1 MYHQECCKSA
11 VLCHSGTAKHKWAMN
26 SAQAG
31 RVSSVQGPTQRPP
44 HKLAPG
50 QPSFLNPHIQDLLQ
64 ELSSTSGTL
73 PSRTVLKRKS
83 VLWVRRVC
91 APTESQECNAAKL
104 SSAGKLT
111 LRQALMPRQHTC
123 LLAIPHR
130 QQGLANHSVPQRRAN
145 ALRNR
150 PCARRMIAQSCHAHQ
165 VPHS

>member
-1 MYHQECCKSA
+1 M
-11 VLCHSGTAKHKWAMN
+11 LCFVALALKHEWAMN

-50 QPSFLNPHIQDLLQ
+50 QPSFSNPHIQDLLQ
-64 ELSSTSGTL
+64 ELSSMSGTL

-104 SSAGKLT
+104 SSAGKIDLAAGSDAKAAHVPPCNPSPPA
-111 LRQALMPRQHTC
+111 RTC
-123 LLAIPHR
+123 
-130 QQGLANHSVPQRRAN
+130 
-145 ALRNR
+145 
-150 PCARRMIAQSCHAHQ
+150 QS
-165 VPHS
+165 